1 MSAQTTPRSAPWTGP
16 VTTIVASAG
25 TGKTYTLVERIRNA
39 VMVDGLAPARIVA
52 TTFTNRAAGELSGR
66 IRQGLL
72 ERGATDSATEMLT
85 ARIGTVNAVAGT
97 LVGEFALELGR
108 SPDSEVID
116 EDRARTAFRQAT
128 GEVMLEHA
136 DELTRLT
143 ERLEMDDDSGQTRW
157 GTADGWRD
165 VVHEIVDTARSN
177 GVPADDLAG
186 SAQHS
191 VSSFAALLPE
201 PVATAEELD
210 DGLARA
216 IDACLASLTTE
227 ERAGLKKGTLGN
239 DVPAL
244 ERAAARL
251 GSQQRLT
258 WPDWARLA
266 KLGATKA
273 DAWRFETVAA
283 AASQHLRHPGMAAD
297 VSDFVRGLFAC
308 AADCMRAY
316 AAYKAERGL
325 VDFVDQEALAL
336 QVLRDPDNAERL
348 RAMVGAVYVDEF
360 QDSSP
365 IQVALFTEL
374 ARVAERSAWVG
385 DPKQSIYAFR
395 GAAPELTMLAA
406 RRIATDSGGGID
418 YLGTSYRARPS
429 LVQFI
434 DAAFGPPFAQAGL
447 APDEVAFLG
456 ANRSERDGA
465 PSAFAR
471 WDVQG
476 RNVGIRAGRLATAV
490 DHLLGSPAAWAIE
503 SDGARP
509 PRGGDLAILCR
520 SNAAVTDIATALGAR
535 GLRVAVARPGLM
547 TRPEVE
553 LVVAALRW
561 IADRRDTLAAAELA
575 RLAGRDERSWL
586 EAAFA
591 ENADAAFH
599 DAVDVATDLVA
610 LRGRRHDLT
619 PAEVLDAVLN
629 VDGVLEVV
637 RGWGD
642 AEARLANLE
651 ALRDLAEEYQASERA
666 ARRSVTLAGLCA
678 RLAEDDP
685 GQPQSAHPEAVHVL
699 TYHGAKGLEW
709 PIVVLADLDKD
720 PKGSPF
726 GLTAE
731 SDDRPNGKAP
741 NGRGPDWRGPNG
753 RGPDWSD
760 PLANRRLR
768 YWPWPYGAQKKDTGL
783 DEAAADAPEG
793 RAAAQHELL
802 ERTRLLYVGATRAKD
817 HLVFAVNGKKT
828 QTWLEELR
836 GVDGTPLVH
845 FVGDEL
851 QVGDRT
857 FEMKPAIDLES
868 LPDHVAQPDQ
878 EHAPLPADRV
888 AHPPMRLRPSGA
900 TVRRTPEILEV
911 VRLGERVPLAG
922 SPDMR
927 SLGEACHGFFAWDA
941 PGRTAE
947 RRGTQAR
954 AILDRWGVA
963 QLSAD
968 DLVTMS
974 DRLQAFLTQRFPG
987 ASPRHEWPLHVPR
1000 GLQVV
1005 AGRIDLLVDLGSEFA
1020 LVDHKS
1026 FPAQIEGDED
1036 RLRAFAGQAA
1046 LYAEAVEAVTGRPCR
1061 EFWLH
1066 QPVVGQATR
1075 IAIEPDG
1082 DSEGS
1087 R

>member
-1 MSAQTTPRSAPWTGP
+1 MTARTTSPSEARTGP

-25 TGKTYTLVERIRNA
+25 TGKTYTLVQRIRDA
-39 VMVDGLAPARIVA
+39 VLEDGLAPARIVA
-52 TTFTNRAAGELSGR
+52 TTFTNRAAGELAGR

-72 ERGATDSATEMLT
+72 EKGATDSATEMLT

-128 GEVMLEHA
+128 GAVMLEHA
-136 DELTRLT
+136 EQLTRLT
-143 ERLEMDDDSGQTRW
+143 ERLGIDDDGGRTPWNR
-157 GTADGWRD
+157 ADGWRD
-165 VVHEIVDTARSN
+165 VVQKIVDTARSN
-177 GVPADDLAG
+177 GIAADDLAT
-186 SAQHS
+186 SAEHS
-191 VSSFAALLPE
+191 AASFAALLPE

-216 IDACLASLTTE
+216 IEACRASLTTE
-227 ERAGLKKGTLGN
+227 VRAGLKKTTRDKDVSTL
-239 DVPAL
+239 DEAV
-244 ERAAARL
+244 ARL
-251 GSQQRLT
+251 ASRQRLR
-258 WPDWARLA
+258 WRDWARLA

-273 DAWRFETVAA
+273 DAWRFETVIA
-283 AASQHLRHPGMAAD
+283 AASQHLRHPGLAAD
-297 VSDFVRGLFAC
+297 VDAFTRGLFAC
-308 AADCMRAY
+308 AADCLRAY

-336 QVLRDPDNAERL
+336 QLLRDPANAERL
-348 RAMVGAVYVDEF
+348 REMIGAVYVDEF

-374 ARVAERSAWVG
+374 ARVARHSAWVG

-395 GAAPELTMLAA
+395 GAAPELTTLAA

-429 LVQFI
+429 LVRFV
-434 DAAFGPPFAQAGL
+434 DAAFGPPFARAGFS
-447 APDEVAFLG
+447 PEEVAFSG

-465 PSAFAR
+465 SSAFAR

-476 RNVGIRAGRLATAV
+476 RNAGVRAGRLAAAV
-490 DHLLGSPAAWAIE
+490 DHLLGSPVDWAIE

-509 PRGGDLAILCR
+509 PRGADVAILCR
-520 SNAAVTDIATALGAR
+520 SNAAVTEIATALGAR

-547 TRPEVE
+547 AQPEVE
-553 LVVAALRW
+553 LLVAALRW

-575 RLAGRDERSWL
+575 RLAGRDERAWL
-586 EAAFA
+586 EVAFD
-591 ENADAAFH
+591 EDQDAAFH
-599 DAVDVATDLVA
+599 AAVTVAADLAA
-610 LRGRRHDLT
+610 LRDRRHDLT
-619 PAEVLDAVLN
+619 PAEVLNAVLN
-629 VDGVLEVV
+629 VDGVLDVV

-642 AEARLANLE
+642 AEARLASLE
-651 ALRDLAEEYQASERA
+651 ALRDLAEEYQTSERA

-678 RLAEDDP
+678 RLTEDDP
-685 GQPQSAHPEAVHVL
+685 GQPQSAHPDAVHVL

-709 PIVVLADLDKD
+709 PIVVLADLDKE
-720 PKGSPF
+720 PKASPF

-731 SDDRPNGKAP
+731 TDDGADPSGSDRSGSDR
-741 NGRGPDWRGPNG
+741 
-753 RGPDWSD
+753 SD

-768 YWPWPYGAQKKDTGL
+768 YWPWPYGAQKKGTGL
-783 DEAAADAPEG
+783 DEAATEAPQG

-836 GVDGTPLVH
+836 GEDGTKLVT
-845 FVGDEL
+845 FDGDRM
-851 QVGDRT
+851 QVGPRSFD
-857 FEMKPAIDLES
+857 MKPAIDLAA
-868 LPDHVAQPDQ
+868 LPDHVAQPDP
-878 EHAPLPADRV
+878 EHMPLPTDRV
-888 AHPPMRLRPSGA
+888 DHPPQRLRPSGA
-900 TVRRTPEILEV
+900 SVRRTPEIVEI
-911 VRLGERVPLAG
+911 VRLGDRIALAG
-922 SPDMR
+922 TPDMR
-927 SLGEACHGFFAWDA
+927 ALGEACHGFFAWDA
-941 PGRTAE
+941 SDRSDE
-947 RRGTQAR
+947 RRHSQAR
-954 AILDRWGVA
+954 AILGRWGVA

-974 DRLQAFLTQRFPG
+974 DRLRTFLTRRFPG
-987 ASPRHEWPLHVPR
+987 ATPRHEWPLHVPR

-1005 AGRIDLLVDLGSEFA
+1005 AGRIDLLVDLGSAFA
-1020 LVDHKS
+1020 VVDHKS
-1026 FPAQIEGDED
+1026 FPARIEGDED

-1046 LYAEAVEAVTGRPCR
+1046 LYAEAVEAATGRPCR

-1066 QPVVGQATR
+1066 QPVVGRASR

-1082 DSEGS
+1082 DGS
-1087 R
+1087 GRDGSGAP